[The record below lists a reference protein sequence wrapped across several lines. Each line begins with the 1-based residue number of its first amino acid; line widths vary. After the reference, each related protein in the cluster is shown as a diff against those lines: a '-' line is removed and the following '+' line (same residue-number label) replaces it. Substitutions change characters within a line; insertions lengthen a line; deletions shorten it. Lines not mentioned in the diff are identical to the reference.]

1 MAIQN
6 YRMQQKRGEEVNFD
20 PDKMLPGEWAVSLD
34 TKYVRMC
41 FSPGVCVRMATYE
54 AFEADMV
61 KIQKILEESQTIEE
75 AVKKIQ
81 EEINA
86 KEIVIEQYV
95 QNAKTYSETAANEAD
110 RATLEANRAK
120 AEADRAQGLVGGD
133 FVTHAEIVEYSL
145 IKDTG
150 YELALSIDE
159 STYVMTIG
167 LKNANGNVL
176 SEKTIDFPIESMVVN
191 ATYKDGIITL
201 VLKNGETVPVEVS
214 DLVNGL
220 VNNTLTIAGINLEDN
235 ITADELKQALGLNP
249 LDSYEEISANTES
262 GKFAGALGVKEG
274 FEQLTD
280 SLNKII
286 DISNQISF
294 TQPTSGNVT
303 VNSIKAWTKGNVC
316 EVNISVSNSGELAS
330 GATIEIPISGL
341 PIAMVFEW
349 KIGLV
354 IGANFIGCAIANN
367 STQIRLRNLGSG
379 KIAPFTNYSITF
391 AYNI

>member
-95 QNAKTYSETAANEAD
+95 KNAKIYSETAANEAD

-235 ITADELKQALGLNP
+235 ITADELKQALGLDP

-262 GKFAGALGVKEG
+262 NKFAGALGVKEG

-280 SLNKII
+280 SLNDIGKLLWSGNFTEGSITVPNISNYTVILVVVGYVTCIGTKGYGGGSIPYAGRFNLANHGYRFTYNGSDTLII
-286 DISNQISF
+286 D
-294 TQPTSGNVT
+294 
-303 VNSIKAWTKGNVC
+303 
-316 EVNISVSNSGELAS
+316 EVNKGGTDGTNQQPVQYIY
-330 GATIEIPISGL
+330 GL
-341 PIAMVFEW
+341 F
-349 KIGLV
+349 
-354 IGANFIGCAIANN
+354 
-367 STQIRLRNLGSG
+367 
-379 KIAPFTNYSITF
+379 
-391 AYNI
+391 

>member
-1 MAIQN
+1 MAITN
-6 YRMQQKRGEEVNFD
+6 ARMQQKRGEEVNFD

-110 RATLEANRAK
+110 RATLEADRAK

-145 IKDTG
+145 IKNTG

-201 VLKNGETVPVEVS
+201 VLKNGETVSVEVS

-262 GKFAGALGVKEG
+262 NKFAGALGVKEG

-280 SLNKII
+280 SLNSKLIFAG
-286 DISNQISF
+286 SAKALKTSVNFAANNQTAFLIHTGGTSYF
-294 TQPTSGNVT
+294 MLEFSGNGITYQFSNDNGVSW
-303 VNSIKAWTKGNVC
+303 NMIFTK
-316 EVNISVSNSGELAS
+316 
-330 GATIEIPISGL
+330 
-341 PIAMVFEW
+341 
-349 KIGLV
+349 
-354 IGANFIGCAIANN
+354 
-367 STQIRLRNLGSG
+367 
-379 KIAPFTNYSITF
+379 
-391 AYNI
+391 